1 MESVNILFEPLRAF
15 LAEMGVFL
23 PRLALAVLV
32 VIVGWALAKLA
43 RFTTVKAL
51 HAINFN
57 VLTERAGM
65 DRFLAQG
72 GIEVDTVEIFGLILF
87 WGVILLALIVAFN
100 SLGLAYITDLLT
112 RAVLFVPRLI
122 VALLILVFG
131 AYFGRFM
138 GNTISAW
145 CRGAGIQDGDL
156 LGALTHYAIVVFVVL
171 IVLDQMQVG
180 GDIIRQSFLIVLG
193 GVVLALALAFGIGG
207 QRWAADLLERWFPR
221 DRQHP
226 PR

>member
-1 MESVNILFEPLRAF
+1 MDNVSMLLEPLRAF

-23 PRLALAVLV
+23 PRLALAVV
-32 VIVGWALAKLA
+32 VVVAGWVLAKLA
-43 RFTTVKAL
+43 RFTLVKAL
-51 HAINFN
+51 RAINFN

-72 GIEVDTVEIFGLILF
+72 GIEVDTVEIFGLIF
-87 WGVILLALIVAFN
+87 YWAVILLALIVAFN

-112 RAVLFVPRLI
+112 RVVLFVPRLV

-131 AYFGRFM
+131 SYFGRFM
-138 GNTISAW
+138 GNTVAAW

-156 LGALTHYAIVVFVVL
+156 LGALVRYAIVVFVVL

-193 GVVLALALAFGIGG
+193 GVVLALALAFGLGG
-207 QRWAADLLERWFPR
+207 RRWAAAMLERWWPR
-221 DRQHP
+221 DRQP

>member
-1 MESVNILFEPLRAF
+1 MENVNMLLEPLRAF

-32 VIVGWALAKLA
+32 VVAGWALAKLA
-43 RFTTVKAL
+43 RFAVVKAMR
-51 HAINFN
+51 AVNFN

-72 GIEVDTVEIFGLILF
+72 GIEVDTVEIFGLIF
-87 WGVILLALIVAFN
+87 YWTVILLALIVAFN
-100 SLGLAYITDLLT
+100 SLGLIYITDLLT
-112 RAVLFVPRLI
+112 RVALFVPRLI
-122 VALLILVFG
+122 VAMLILVFG

-138 GNTISAW
+138 GNTVTAW
-145 CRGAGIQDGDL
+145 CRGAGMQDAEL
-156 LGALTHYAIVVFVVL
+156 LGGFAHYAIVVFVVL

-180 GDIIRQSFLIVLG
+180 GDIVRQSFLIVLA
-193 GVVLALALAFGIGG
+193 GVVFALALAFGLGG

-221 DRQHP
+221 DRQP

>member
-1 MESVNILFEPLRAF
+1 MESVNILIEPLRAL
-15 LAEMGVFL
+15 LAEMAVFL
-23 PRLALAVLV
+23 PRLALALLV
-32 VIVGWALAKLA
+32 VMVGWALAKLV

-51 HAINFN
+51 RAINFN

-87 WGVILLALIVAFN
+87 WAVILLALIVAFN

-112 RAVLFVPRLI
+112 RAVLFVPRLV

-138 GNTISAW
+138 GNTVSAW

-156 LGALTHYAIVVFVVL
+156 LGALAHYAIVVFVVL

-193 GVVLALALAFGIGG
+193 GVVLALALAFGFGG
-207 QRWAADLLERWFPR
+207 RRWAADLLERWFPR
-221 DRQHP
+221 DRPP

>member
-23 PRLALAVLV
+23 PRFALALFV
-32 VIVGWALAKLA
+32 VIVGWALAKLV

-87 WGVILLALIVAFN
+87 WTVILLALIVAFN

-112 RAVLFVPRLI
+112 RAVLFVPRL
-122 VALLILVFG
+122 VAALLILVFG

-138 GNTISAW
+138 GNTVAAW

-156 LGALTHYAIVVFVVL
+156 LGALTHDAIVVFVVL

-207 QRWAADLLERWFPR
+207 QRWAADLLERWWPR
-221 DRQHP
+221 DRQP

>member
-1 MESVNILFEPLRAF
+1 MENVNMLLEPLRAF

-23 PRLALAVLV
+23 PRLALALLV
-32 VIVGWALAKLA
+32 VLAGWGLAKLA
-43 RFTTVKAL
+43 RFAVVKAL
-51 HAINFN
+51 RAVNFN

-72 GIEVDTVEIFGLILF
+72 GIEVDTVEIFGLIF
-87 WGVILLALIVAFN
+87 YWTVILLALIVAFN
-100 SLGLAYITDLLT
+100 SLGLVYITDLLT
-112 RAVLFVPRLI
+112 RVALFVPRLL

-131 AYFGRFM
+131 SYFGRFM

-145 CRGAGIQDGDL
+145 CRSAGMQDAEL
-156 LGALTHYAIVVFVVL
+156 LGGLAHYAIVVFVVL

-193 GVVLALALAFGIGG
+193 GVVLALALAFGLGG

-221 DRQHP
+221 DRQP

>member
-15 LAEMGVFL
+15 LGQMGVFL
-23 PRLALAVLV
+23 PRLALALLV
-32 VIVGWALAKLA
+32 VIVGWGLAKLV

-51 HAINFN
+51 RAINFN

-65 DRFLAQG
+65 DKFLAQG

-87 WGVILLALIVAFN
+87 WAVILLALIVAFN

-138 GNTISAW
+138 GNTVSAW

-156 LGALTHYAIVVFVVL
+156 LGALAHYAIVVFVVL

-193 GVVLALALAFGIGG
+193 GVVFALALAFGLGG
-207 QRWAADLLERWFPR
+207 QRWAADLLERGWPR
-221 DRQHP
+221 DRDR

>member
-1 MESVNILFEPLRAF
+1 MENVNMLFEPLRAF

-23 PRLALAVLV
+23 PRLALALLV
-32 VIVGWALAKLA
+32 VIAGWGLAKLA
-43 RFTTVKAL
+43 RFAVVKAMR
-51 HAINFN
+51 AINFN

-72 GIEVDTVEIFGLILF
+72 GIEVDTVEIFGMIF
-87 WGVILLALIVAFN
+87 YWTVILLALIVAFN
-100 SLGLAYITDLLT
+100 SLGLVYITDLLM
-112 RAVLFVPRLI
+112 RVALFVPRLI

-131 AYFGRFM
+131 SYFGRFM
-138 GNTISAW
+138 GNTVAAW
-145 CRGAGIQDGDL
+145 CRGARMQDAEL
-156 LGALTHYAIVVFVVL
+156 LGGLAHYAIVVFVVL

-180 GDIIRQSFLIVLG
+180 GDIIRQSFLIVLA
-193 GVVLALALAFGIGG
+193 GVVFALALAFGLGG

-221 DRQHP
+221 DRQP

>member
-1 MESVNILFEPLRAF
+1 MEKVNILFEPLRAF

-23 PRLALAVLV
+23 PRLALALLV
-32 VIVGWALAKLA
+32 VIVGWALAKLV
-43 RFTTVKAL
+43 RFTTVKGL
-51 HAINFN
+51 RAINFN
-57 VLTERAGM
+57 VLTDRAGM

-87 WGVILLALIVAFN
+87 WAVILLALIVAFN

-112 RAVLFVPRLI
+112 RAVLFVPRLV

-138 GNTISAW
+138 GNTVSAW

-207 QRWAADLLERWFPR
+207 QRWAADLLERWWPR
-221 DRQHP
+221 NRQP
-226 PR
+226 PP